1 MMNPLPFAPGLPA
14 GPISA
19 TIAVE
24 TPLLL
29 VLLVA
34 AFVCA
39 AVFLVAAYRASQPL
53 RRVTAAPRPEVP
65 RIEPEPAQALDILR
79 AAAGGGR

>member
-1 MMNPLPFAPGLPA
+1 MMNPLPFAPGLPG

-29 VLLVA
+29 GLFVA
-34 AFVCA
+34 TFLCA
-39 AVFLVAAYRASQPL
+39 AVLLAAAYRASREV
-53 RRVTAAPRPEVP
+53 RRVTAAPRSEVP
-65 RIEPEPAQALDILR
+65 RIEPEPAQAPDIR
-79 AAAGGGR
+79 QAAAGGGR